1 MTPMFTGAGYDTKA
15 AMHTLRLLYEGIE
28 LMRDHW
34 VTLPR
39 PAKERELLLAVR
51 RGEWSEERVIRR
63 ANRLMKILEDSSA
76 ASRLPNTVDL
86 KLASKLVAEAYLQH
100 WARAI

>member
-1 MTPMFTGAGYDTKA
+1 
-15 AMHTLRLLYEGIE
+15 MHTLRLLYEGIE

-63 ANRLMKILEDSSA
+63 ANRLMKILQDSA
-76 ASRLPNTVDL
+76 AASSLPNAVDL
-86 KLASKLVAEAYLQH
+86 KLVSKLVGEIYLQH
-100 WARAI
+100 WSSAV